1 MAGVIHNMYMPLP
14 PPADRERADAGM
26 SQLAAC
32 APELTALA
40 EEDRRVR
47 NLLRAVFGASPFLSR
62 IILTEADFATACFQ
76 TPPEELFTS
85 LLEQTQA
92 LATAGGE
99 AAQEAVS
106 AATAE
111 VMARLRQ
118 IRRRVAL
125 LVALAD
131 LADAW
136 TLEEVMAALTRFA
149 DAAVSAAL
157 RDALRTQVRAGTLR
171 DADPERCGITVLAM
185 GKMGAEELNYSSDI
199 DLIVLFDAARMPLH
213 EETEAQKVAVRIVRQ
228 MVRTLSEITAEGYVF
243 RTDLRLR
250 PDPGSTQVAISVE
263 AALTYYASLG
273 QNWERAAMIKA
284 RPAAGDIA
292 LGEMFLEELSPW
304 IWRKYLDFDAI
315 ADVAALKRQIHAVKG
330 HGRLAVAGHN
340 IKVGRGGIR
349 EIEFF
354 VQTQQLI
361 AGGRNPKLRGR
372 KTLEMLQA
380 LAEAGWITEDVAQE
394 MEKAYR
400 YLRHVEHRLQ
410 MLQDQQTQT
419 LPTSE
424 EALEV
429 LARFCGHGGRED
441 FSATLLKHMET
452 VQKHYAA
459 LFEDT
464 GALAVED
471 GSLVFTGA
479 EDDAETLKTLQR
491 MGFQDPKRASS
502 IIRGWH
508 YGRYRAMRS
517 ERARER
523 LTEITPILLKAL
535 SRAGDP
541 DAGLVA
547 FDHFLEGLPTGVQLF
562 SMLKANPHL
571 MDLLVTILATAPLL
585 AEELAR
591 RPRLFDVVLDG
602 DFLAPFPD
610 RAGYLSMIER
620 AVPEPAAFE
629 DVLDLAR
636 IFASEQK
643 FRIGVRLISETA
655 SPQEA
660 SRAYSALADAVIAR
674 MLRAVWKEMAA
685 SFGTVPAGKVA
696 IIAMGKLGGQ
706 EMTATSDL
714 DLIVVYDHAPDAT
727 QSTGGKRTL
736 ASGQWFSRLTQRL
749 VSALSA
755 PTAHGILYEVDMRLR
770 PSGSQGPVATHIESF
785 RRYHEEHAWT
795 WEHLALTRARVIAG
809 DEALSREIE
818 AIVKK
823 TLTAPRDE
831 KTLFADV
838 LDMRR
843 RILKEKPPRSVWDV
857 KLAKGGLIDI
867 EFIAQ
872 SLQLLHSAQHAGIL
886 HQNTGEALTALHEAA
901 ILDAQDY
908 GQLLDAWHVY
918 HHVMH
923 ILRLCVREGF
933 DGQNA
938 PEGLQ
943 RLLANATETAD
954 LAGAEARLKELEKAT
969 AGIFERRIGALP
981 AV

>member
-14 PPADRERADAGM
+14 PPADRERADAGIDE
-26 SQLAAC
+26 LAQR
-32 APELTALA
+32 APALGALA
-40 EEDRRVR
+40 GEDRRVR

-62 IILTEADFATACFQ
+62 IILNDPEFATRCFKD
-76 TPPEELFTS
+76 PPEELLTP
-85 LLEQTQA
+85 LLNETGK
-92 LATAGGE
+92 LARC
-99 AAQEAVS
+99 
-106 AATAE
+106 TAE
-111 VMARLRQ
+111 LAKRSFSEGDAEIMGRLRQ

-125 LVALAD
+125 LAALAD

-136 TLEEVMAALTRFA
+136 TLEEIMVALTRFA
-149 DAAVSAAL
+149 DAATSAAL
-157 RDALRTQVRAGTLR
+157 RHALQNHVQTGVLEKADA
-171 DADPERCGITVLAM
+171 EHCGIAILAM

-199 DLIVLFDAARMPLH
+199 DLIVLFDAERMPLRRGAD
-213 EETEAQKVAVRIVRQ
+213 AQTVAVRIVRQ
-228 MVRTLSEITAEGYVF
+228 MVRILSEITADGYVF

-284 RPAAGDIA
+284 RAAAGDIM
-292 LGEMFLEELSPW
+292 LGKAFLEELSPW

-315 ADVAALKRQIHAVKG
+315 ADIAALKRQIHAVKG
-330 HGRLAVAGHN
+330 HGQLAVAGHN

-372 KTLEMLQA
+372 KTLEMLET
-380 LAEAGWITEDVAQE
+380 LAEAGWITPDVAQD
-394 MEKAYR
+394 MERAYR

-410 MLQDQQTQT
+410 MMQDQQTQT
-419 LPTSE
+419 LPANE
-424 EALEV
+424 EALEA

-441 FSATLLKHMET
+441 FSATLLKHMES
-452 VQKHYAA
+452 VQRHYSA

-464 GALAVED
+464 GALAAAD

-479 EDDAETLKTLQR
+479 EDDAETLKTLER
-491 MGFQDPKRASS
+491 LGFKDPKRASA

-508 YGRYRAMRS
+508 FGRYRAMRS
-517 ERARER
+517 QRARER

-535 SRAGDP
+535 ARAGDP

-562 SMLKANPHL
+562 SLLKANPHL

-591 RPRLFDVVLDG
+591 RPHLFDVVVDG
-602 DFLAPFPD
+602 EFLAPFPE
-610 RAGYLSMIER
+610 REGYLSMLER
-620 AVPEPAAFE
+620 TIPETTPFE
-629 DVLDLAR
+629 DILDLAR
-636 IFASEQK
+636 LFTSEQK
-643 FRIGVRLISETA
+643 FRIGVRLISETT
-655 SPQEA
+655 SVQEA
-660 SRAYSALADAVIAR
+660 SRAYTALAEAVIER
-674 MLRAVWKEMAA
+674 MLRAVWKEMRDMFGEVAGGRAA
-685 SFGTVPAGKVA
+685 V
-696 IIAMGKLGGQ
+696 IAMGKLGGR

-714 DLIVVYDHAPDAT
+714 DLIVVYDHDPEAEY
-727 QSTGGKRTL
+727 SIGGKRSL
-736 ASGQWFSRLTQRL
+736 SGSQWFSRLTQRL

-755 PTAHGILYEVDMRLR
+755 PTPHGILYEVDMRLR

-785 RRYHEEHAWT
+785 TRYHEKYAWT

-809 DEALSREIE
+809 DERLNREI
-818 AIVKK
+818 AQIVRR
-823 TLTAPRDE
+823 TLTLPRE
-831 KTLFADV
+831 KESLFADV
-838 LDMRR
+838 RDMRK
-843 RILKEKPPRSVWDV
+843 RILREKTPRSVWDV
-857 KLAKGGLIDI
+857 KFARGGLIDI
-867 EFIAQ
+867 EFIIQ
-872 SLQLLHSAQHAGIL
+872 SLQLLHAANHAEVL
-886 HQNTGEALTALHEAA
+886 HQNTAEALSALQA
-901 ILDAQDY
+901 ISVLSEEDAEH
-908 GQLLDAWHVY
+908 LFSAWNIYQHI
-918 HHVMH
+918 MH

-933 DGQNA
+933 DGRNA

-954 LAGAEARLKELEKAT
+954 LASAEAHLAELENAVQN
-969 AGIFERRIGALP
+969 IFKRRIGPLR
-981 AV
+981 